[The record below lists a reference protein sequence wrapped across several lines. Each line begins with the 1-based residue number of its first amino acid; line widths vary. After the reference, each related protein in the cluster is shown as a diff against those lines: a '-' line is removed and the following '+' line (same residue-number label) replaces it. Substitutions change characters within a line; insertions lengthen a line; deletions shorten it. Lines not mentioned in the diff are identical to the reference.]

1 MNCTIVGERS
11 TSLNLSKK
19 KGFGNQF
26 LLQPCIGQVLGDTF
40 AEIESLGLPEHFC
53 EDELL
58 FILQAEKRLGG
69 SSCF

>member
-1 MNCTIVGERS
+1 M
-11 TSLNLSKK
+11 
-19 KGFGNQF
+19 
-26 LLQPCIGQVLGDTF
+26 QPCIGQVLGDTF